1 MAPEVI
7 RQAGYD
13 FKADLWS
20 LGITA
25 IEMAKGEPPLAEY
38 HPMRVLFLIPKA
50 KSPVLEGNFS
60 TAFKDFVDLCLVK
73 DPKMRPTTK
82 DLLQHRFI
90 KYARKTSTLTELI
103 ERHQDWKARGA
114 NRGGAIVK
122 DHLREHE
129 PSETSTFNGTVHSE
143 WQFDTM
149 RSRMAGSRLLDQS
162 ASSINV
168 WERSGRGPPEEGEER
183 AGYQTVKKDQRPVG
197 DLMKA
202 MESNQS
208 SAVRDQDDDAA
219 SISSDSDA
227 FSRAS
232 AASTPATSA
241 ASGPATPSAEAPKQT
256 RSDHLEPSV
265 HVSALKNTLRDNSSR
280 NLAPPPSA
288 SSALASGP
296 NTPSTPTAK
305 SAGSTRPRRSSWN
318 ERNDING
325 TVLREKDVAS
335 GMETLRPVKRLDKNG
350 SARISADFIG
360 SGSVRGENPTQSL
373 TPPGK
378 GASSATAAR
387 ESEDQEKKR
396 HASGESTSEQRS
408 KGVGLVHD
416 VLLPVLDRVSLKQ
429 FPSIRDRLA
438 DLPHLVRRR
447 KRKTCPRLRL
457 RRWK

>member
-13 FKADLWS
+13 YKADLWS

-60 TAFKDFVDLCLVK
+60 AAFKDFVDLCLIK

-82 DLLQHRFI
+82 ELLQHRFI
-90 KYARKTSTLTELI
+90 KYARKTATLTELI

-122 DHLREHE
+122 DHLRAQE
-129 PSETSTFNGTVHSE
+129 PSDASTFNGTVHSE
-143 WQFDTM
+143 WQFGTM
-149 RSRMAGSRLLDQS
+149 RSRMAGSRFMDQT

-168 WERSGRGPPEEGEER
+168 WERSGRGPPDEGEARE
-183 AGYQTVKKDQRPVG
+183 GYQTVKKDQRPVG

-202 MESNQS
+202 MESSHS
-208 SAVRDQDDDAA
+208 SEVGDQDDDAE
-219 SISSDSDA
+219 SDA
-227 FSRAS
+227 SVSDLYDRAS
-232 AASTPATSA
+232 TSSTPATSA
-241 ASGPATPSAEAPKQT
+241 ASGPTTPSAEAKGT
-256 RSDHLEPSV
+256 ARSDHHEPSV
-265 HVSALKNTLRDNSSR
+265 HVSALKNTLRDTSSR

-288 SSALASGP
+288 SSAFISAPESP
-296 NTPSTPTAK
+296 SSTPTARAT
-305 SAGSTRPRRSSWN
+305 AGSTRPRRSSWN

-325 TVLREKDVAS
+325 TVLREKDVAT

-360 SGSVRGENPTQSL
+360 SGGSYRGENPITS
-373 TPPGK
+373 TG
-378 GASSATAAR
+378 TAAR
-387 ESEDQEKKR
+387 ESESQDRKK
-396 HASGESTSEQRS
+396 STLKDSTDEGSS
-408 KGVGLVHD
+408 KGVGLVRD
-416 VLLPVLDRVSLKQ
+416 VLLPVLDRVSRLHCQNNLKKL
-429 FPSIRDRLA
+429 S
-438 DLPHLVRRR
+438 
-447 KRKTCPRLRL
+447 
-457 RRWK
+457 